1 MKVCQFGAHTV
12 VGLKKKKIC
21 FFDMKNDD
29 DDDF

>member
-12 VGLKKKKIC
+12 VGLKKKIC